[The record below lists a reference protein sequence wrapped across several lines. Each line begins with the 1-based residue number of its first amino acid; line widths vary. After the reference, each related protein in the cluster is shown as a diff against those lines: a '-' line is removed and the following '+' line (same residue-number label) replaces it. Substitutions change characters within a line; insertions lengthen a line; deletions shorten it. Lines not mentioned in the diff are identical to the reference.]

1 MVKITLFTSN
11 FCPSAWVRITAQEV
25 KDESSS
31 CKQIISVVILKGN
44 IPIQNVQ
51 TCSDGFFLSHKIMQ
65 SNGASLFQNI
75 VPMFWFEH
83 SFGWEFLFVESY
95 LQDSCWFIIMVT
107 IASKR
112 KLNTES
118 IKDKYSAL
126 KEVEDGKQS
135 RKSLQSTAYQR
146 ALYLLG

>member
-1 MVKITLFTSN
+1 
-11 FCPSAWVRITAQEV
+11 
-25 KDESSS
+25 
-31 CKQIISVVILKGN
+31 
-44 IPIQNVQ
+44 
-51 TCSDGFFLSHKIMQ
+51 
-65 SNGASLFQNI
+65 
-75 VPMFWFEH
+75 
-83 SFGWEFLFVESY
+83 
-95 LQDSCWFIIMVT
+95 MVT

-126 KEVEDGKQS
+126 KEVENGKQS